1 MVVRW
6 RHDDRAVCWLVPVL
20 QIVVVVVG
28 AVLCFVF

>member
-20 QIVVVVVG
+20 QIVVVVVVG
-28 AVLCFVF
+28 AVFCF